1 MMHFVL
7 LWENMVKIY
16 ILGGE
21 KQNLQNDLIL
31 SVELSEENKNMVILG
46 AWWME
51 NVWKSVLGNVT
62 GCQHW

>member
-46 AWWME
+46 AW
-51 NVWKSVLGNVT
+51 
-62 GCQHW
+62 